1 MHCILRVSF
10 SLPPTALKSSVIE
23 TTNSLYLIYTS
34 RGLLPSPNSGEQR
47 RNELQ
52 YLSAQEGVL
61 EPISVY
67 RTYDRTNALTRLL
80 WYKIRLRTV
89 SLRAEPSDVRTRVQL
104 VLEESVPN
112 HSFRAP
118 PLGRLYSML
127 LPLGARTRTLLSD
140 TITTNGTATVCGT

>member
-1 MHCILRVSF
+1 M
-10 SLPPTALKSSVIE
+10 K
-23 TTNSLYLIYTS
+23 YLS
-34 RGLLPSPNSGEQR
+34 RGVIREGSKREKHK
-47 RNELQ
+47 LQ

-61 EPISVY
+61 EPLSAY
-67 RTYDRTNALTRLL
+67 RTYVRTNALTRLL
-80 WYKIRLRTV
+80 RYKVRLRTV

-140 TITTNGTATVCGT
+140 TTTTNGTATVCGT